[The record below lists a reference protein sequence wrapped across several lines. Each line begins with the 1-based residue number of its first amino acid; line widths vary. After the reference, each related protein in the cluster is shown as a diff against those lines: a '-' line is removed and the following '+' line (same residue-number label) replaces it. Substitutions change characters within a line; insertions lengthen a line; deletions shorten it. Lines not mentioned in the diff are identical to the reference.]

1 MKLVHI
7 KNPNF
12 EVMKKI
18 VEIEQ
23 EAFEGAGNVDLWI
36 VKALIRYGMVFV
48 IEEDNKIVCIVC
60 ITFVSIFF

>member
-36 VKALIRYGMVFV
+36 VKALIRYGLVFV
-48 IEEDNKIVCIVC
+48 ITENDKIVCIVEYMQ
-60 ITFVSIFF
+60 IIF

>member
-36 VKALIRYGMVFV
+36 VKALIRYGLVFV
-48 IEEDNKIVCIVC
+48 ITENSVY
-60 ITFVSIFF
+60 S

>member
-23 EAFEGAGNVDLWI
+23 EAFEGARNPNGVQTMVILT
-36 VKALIRYGMVFV
+36 ALL
-48 IEEDNKIVCIVC
+48 
-60 ITFVSIFF
+60 